1 MGRGRVSTHASR
13 AGAITGGGSGCWPIV
28 LTTQLWSMAYGTA
41 RLSVPIHVLRV
52 LTKNGT
58 QHDQARG
65 RSRGGLSTNIHVLVD
80 GLGNPWRVRRTAGQC
95 HDRPQA
101 AALLDGVL
109 VERVIA
115 DRGYAG
121 QGVMNVVLARGAQVG
136 IPPHP
141 RAKQHRN
148 YDRWWYR
155 NRHVVACV
163 FNKLNHVRRV
173 FSRCDTRARRYLGF
187 IHLTRVLIWLR

>member
-1 MGRGRVSTHASR
+1 
-13 AGAITGGGSGCWPIV
+13 
-28 LTTQLWSMAYGTA
+28 MAYGTA

-115 DRGYAG
+115 DRGYAK
-121 QGVMNVVLARGAQVG
+121 LSSL
-136 IPPHP
+136 
-141 RAKQHRN
+141 HR
-148 YDRWWYR
+148 
-155 NRHVVACV
+155 H
-163 FNKLNHVRRV
+163 
-173 FSRCDTRARRYLGF
+173 RCDKPGTKRKTADPRY
-187 IHLTRVLIWLR
+187 VQNE